1 MALAGIVYASMTDD
15 EFLRALIMGAG
26 IAIVGVFREP
36 IMGWLRKIGYRG
48 WR

>member
-1 MALAGIVYASMTDD
+1 MALAGIVYAPMTEDA
-15 EFLRALIMGAG
+15 FLRALITGAG

-36 IMGWLRKIGYRG
+36 IMEWLRKIGYRG